1 MALNHQPVCRICR
14 REGKKLFLKGD
25 KCVGPKCTFEKKGY
39 APGMHGRT
47 RRGKIS
53 QYGIQLREKQKIRET
68 YGLLER
74 QFHRF
79 FGEAQRQ
86 KGVTGEN
93 LLAMLESRLDN
104 VVYRIGFA
112 GSRRQARQLVRHRHF
127 LVNERIVNIPSFILK
142 PNDHIKVRERSK
154 KLAVIHEAM
163 QKARDAK
170 MMPNLQLD
178 KAKMEGVYVAVPNRA
193 EIPLEANEQLVVEL
207 YSR

>member
-14 REGKKLFLKGD
+14 REGKKLYLKGD
-25 KCVGPKCTFEKKGY
+25 KCLGPKCTFEKKGY
-39 APGMHGRT
+39 APGMHGRS

-53 QYGIQLREKQKIRET
+53 QYGIQLREKQKIRES

-79 FGEAQRQ
+79 FSEAQRQ

-112 GSRRQARQLVRHRHF
+112 SSRRQARQLVRHRHF
-127 LVNERIVNIPSFILK
+127 LVNDRIVNIPSFVLR
-142 PNDHIKVRERSK
+142 PNDRIRVRERSK
-154 KLAVIHEAM
+154 RLAVIHEAM

-178 KAKMEGVYVAVPNRA
+178 KAHMEGVFVAAPGRA
-193 EIPLEANEQLVVEL
+193 EIPFEANEQLVVEL

>member
-14 REGKKLFLKGD
+14 REGRKLFLKGD
-25 KCVGPKCTFEKKGY
+25 KCVGPKCVFEKKAY

-53 QYGIQLREKQKIRET
+53 QYGIQLREKQKIRES

-79 FGEAQRQ
+79 FVEAQRQ

-112 GSRRQARQLVRHRHF
+112 SSRRQARQLVRHRHF
-127 LVNERIVNIPSFILK
+127 LVNDRIVNIPSFVLE
-142 PNDHIKVRERSK
+142 PNDRIRVRERSK
-154 KLAVIHEAM
+154 KLGVIHEAM

-170 MMPNLQLD
+170 TMPNLQLD
-178 KAKMEGVYVAVPNRA
+178 KAKMEGVYTSVPNRA
-193 EIPLEANEQLVVEL
+193 EIPFEANEQLVVEL

>member
-1 MALNHQPVCRICR
+1 MAVNHQPVCRICR
-14 REGKKLFLKGD
+14 REGRKLYFKGD
-25 KCVGPKCTFEKKGY
+25 RCVGPKCTFDKKSH
-39 APGMHGRT
+39 APGQHGRS
-47 RRGKIS
+47 RRGKVS
-53 QYGIQLREKQKIRET
+53 QYGVQLREKQRIRES

-79 FGEAQRQ
+79 FTEAQRQ

-93 LLAMLESRLDN
+93 LMAMLESRLDN

-112 GSRRQARQLVRHRHF
+112 NSRRQARQLVRHRHF
-127 LVNERIVNIPSFILK
+127 LVNDRVVDIPSFLLR
-142 PNDHIKVRERSK
+142 PNDRIRVRERSK
-154 KLAVIHEAM
+154 KLSVIHDAM

-178 KAKMEGVYVAVPNRA
+178 KARMEGVYLTLPNRA
-193 EIPLEANEQLVVEL
+193 EIPFEANEQLVVEL

>member
-1 MALNHQPVCRICR
+1 MAVNHNPVCRICR
-14 REGKKLFLKGD
+14 REARKLYLKGD
-25 KCVGPKCTFEKKGY
+25 RCLGAKCSFEKKGY
-39 APGMHGRT
+39 APGQHGRS

-53 QYGIQLREKQKIRET
+53 PYGIQLREKQKIREC

-79 FGEAQRQ
+79 FTEAQRQ

-93 LLAMLESRLDN
+93 LMAMLESRLDN

-127 LVNERIVNIPSFILK
+127 LVNERVVNIPSHVLQ
-142 PNDHIKVRERSK
+142 PNDRIRVREHSK

-178 KAKMEGVYVAVPNRA
+178 KAKMEGVFVTVPNRG
-193 EIPLEANEQLVVEL
+193 EIPFEANEQLVVEL